1 MEHAGLKIT
10 EPRNSMDHRSALSLS
25 VSPTNSDQLC
35 WTPEAFGPIWKKD
48 KTLALILEENGSED
62 PAKPLISN
70 R

>member
-1 MEHAGLKIT
+1 
-10 EPRNSMDHRSALSLS
+10 MDHRSALSLS